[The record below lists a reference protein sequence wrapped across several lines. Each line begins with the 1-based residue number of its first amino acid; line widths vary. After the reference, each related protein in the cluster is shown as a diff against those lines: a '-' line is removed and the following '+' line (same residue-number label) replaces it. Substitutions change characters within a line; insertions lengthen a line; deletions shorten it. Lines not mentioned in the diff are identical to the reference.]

1 MPRKTRKRLTSK
13 KAKTKAKT
21 TAKIYKNK
29 YASPKIFKQLHKNW
43 LALSEAL
50 DNCKTKHCKNIVS
63 KSITNKKNL
72 YLAWGWDMYQTKKIS
87 KPDQKKINKYER
99 LQKLYAKDLEECVKQ
114 FCNAEDKALKQ
125 IYNNSVANLK

>member
-1 MPRKTRKRLTSK
+1 MPRKTRKRLTSN

-21 TAKIYKNK
+21 KAKIYKNK
-29 YASPKIFKQLHKNW
+29 YASPKIFKQIHK
-43 LALSEAL
+43 LSEAL

-114 FCNAEDKALKQ
+114 FCIAQDNALKQ
-125 IYNNSVANLK
+125 IYNNQIYNNSAQIK